1 MHDVNPMTIFR
12 HGTSHHLFTYFY
24 TKLLQ
29 GEYNFCWTAFVLSTY
44 SFLWHEPW
52 HGSETLSAC
61 KQVGNS
67 FCSFP
72 HLAVSDLF
80 QLADRDSS
88 IFDSLF
94 FFWQDLP
101 TFSLWQAVPNWRVL
115 GVLASSALITH
126 YSNVWVMDRDHFL
139 PTAALHVA
147 VGFSCLAILVA
158 TVYKYERSFLRGLA
172 EVLGSRS

>member
-1 MHDVNPMTIFR
+1 MQ
-12 HGTSHHLFTYFY
+12 TSWKFILF
-24 TKLLQ
+24 
-29 GEYNFCWTAFVLSTY
+29 
-44 SFLWHEPW
+44 
-52 HGSETLSAC
+52 
-61 KQVGNS
+61 
-67 FCSFP
+67 FP

-126 YSNVWVMDRDHFL
+126 YSNVWVMDQDHFL

>member
-1 MHDVNPMTIFR
+1 MALRTIYSLTFIQSFFKVNATSAELLLFFQHTHFSDMN
-12 HGTSHHLFTYFY
+12 HGMGPRLSVHANKLEIHSVLSLIWQSQIYLSWLIEIHLFLT
-24 TKLLQ
+24 
-29 GEYNFCWTAFVLSTY
+29 LS
-44 SFLWHEPW
+44 SFL
-52 HGSETLSAC
+52 
-61 KQVGNS
+61 
-67 FCSFP
+67 
-72 HLAVSDLF
+72 
-80 QLADRDSS
+80 
-88 IFDSLF
+88 
-94 FFWQDLP
+94 WQDLP

-158 TVYKYERSFLRGLA
+158 MVYKYERSFLRGLT